1 MQAELKLARGQ
12 SASLALK
19 PEQRSELERVKAKL
33 LECAIQ
39 IPQENLVKERWWRA
53 LEAGADLESLR
64 VGLEA
69 LSIPEV
75 WKDCMRERLMI
86 D

>member
-1 MQAELKLARGQ
+1 MRGQ

-19 PEQRSELERVKAKL
+19 PEQRSELERVRLSCSSAF
-33 LECAIQ
+33 Q

-53 LEAGADLESLR
+53 LEAGADLETLR
-64 VGLEA
+64 AGVEA
-69 LSIPEV
+69 LPIPEV
-75 WKDCMRERLMI
+75 WKDCLRERLLI